1 MTTQG
6 DLRLNWFIAIAISG
20 WLLYL
25 LAPVLTPF
33 VAAALL
39 AYIGDPLADRLER
52 LNMPRTVAVVLVFLL
67 TFLFLG
73 ALVLLLGPLV
83 RSQVSALFQALPEIA
98 AQVELV
104 WLPQIADILN
114 IEPDSDVGIGPFL
127 ARYSEM
133 AGSWGGKLLMSVG
146 KSGGALATAVMS
158 LFLVPILTFYL
169 LRDWDTVMAHFAAL
183 IPESQRDTIV
193 GLANET
199 DEVLGAFLRGQL
211 LVMFALSTIYS
222 IGLGLVGV
230 KFALA
235 IGVFAGI
242 VSFVPYLGLVLGIGL
257 ASLTVLAE
265 PSPLLML
272 AGIVAVFV
280 VAQLIEGSILTPK
293 LVGDQIGLH
302 PVLVIFA
309 IAAGGQLF
317 GFFGILL
324 ALPAAAVL
332 SVLVRFAFN
341 RYLVE
346 HPEAAE
352 ELAEDLEQIRDK
364 GDDEAD
370 DEAVERISDES
381 AGPEAAE
388 STEDDRRD

>member
-98 AQVELV
+98 AQAEQV
-104 WLPQIADILN
+104 WLPQIADMLN
-114 IEPDSDVGIGPFL
+114 IEPGSDVGIGPFL

-146 KSGGALATAVMS
+146 KSGGAVATAVMS

-193 GLANET
+193 GLARET
-199 DEVLGAFLRGQL
+199 DDVLGAFLRGQL

-272 AGIVAVFV
+272 AGVVAVFV

-364 GDDEAD
+364 REDDAD
-370 DEAVERISDES
+370 DQKAEDSDDDSTDTAADES
-381 AGPEAAE
+381 PDE
-388 STEDDRRD
+388 DRRG